1 MQSLRLPAS
10 PRKIIPFLPASRT
23 PVRPRSILRIA
34 LAALA
39 VSLFAAPVAAQNDFV
54 YAEIPWGSDA
64 QSTTDALAAQGFVL
78 NTEFTPDPGDL
89 MYEDDDDVIALA
101 SFAGDALVGIRIV
114 YSSTQEQIEEV
125 IERSVEEA
133 IRNLGE
139 PEESGDDSF
148 TWRHGQTTFSIIAGQ
163 SDSGVPYITVEYGG
177 PGYEDEIARRI
188 AASAQPLP
196 ELDARWTVLDED
208 EERRMAFDRTTMR
221 RAEGRVLRVWV
232 RTDYT
237 MPQPDEAGEYDRSVN
252 QIEYDCDDRR
262 FRLVSASTRL
272 GDQVVN
278 SETITT
284 EWVAIVPETIGENV
298 LATVCEAGY

>member
-1 MQSLRLPAS
+1 M
-10 PRKIIPFLPASRT
+10 
-23 PVRPRSILRIA
+23 A

-39 VSLFAAPVAAQNDFV
+39 VPLFAASVAAQNDFV
-54 YAEIPWGSDA
+54 YADIPWGSDA
-64 QSTTDALAAQGFVL
+64 QSTTDALAAHGFVL
-78 NTEFTPDPGDL
+78 STEFTPDPGDL
-89 MYEDDDDVIALA
+89 MYADEDDVIALA
-101 SFAGDALVGIRIV
+101 SFAGDALVGMRIV
-114 YSSTQEQIEEV
+114 YSSTQEQIEEFF
-125 IERSVEEA
+125 EGSVQEA
-133 IRNLGE
+133 VRRLGE
-139 PEESGDDSF
+139 PDESEDDMV
-148 TWRHGQTTFSIIAGQ
+148 TWRHGQTTFSIMVGE
-163 SDSGVPYITVEYGG
+163 SDSGLPFITVEYGG

-262 FRLVSASTRL
+262 YRLVSASTRL
-272 GDQVVN
+272 GDQVIN
-278 SETITT
+278 AETLTT
-284 EWVAIVPETIGENV
+284 EWVAIVPETVGESV
-298 LATVCEAGY
+298 LTTICAAGY

>member
-1 MQSLRLPAS
+1 
-10 PRKIIPFLPASRT
+10 
-23 PVRPRSILRIA
+23 VRPRSILRIA
-34 LAALA
+34 LAAL
-39 VSLFAAPVAAQNDFV
+39 LLIAAPVAAQNDFV

-64 QSTTDALAAQGFVL
+64 QSTTDALAAHGFVL
-78 NTEFTPDPGDL
+78 DTEFTPDPGDL
-89 MYEDDDDVIALA
+89 MYVDDDDVIALA

-114 YSSTQEQIEEV
+114 YSSTQEQIEEFF
-125 IERSVEEA
+125 ERSVEEA
-133 IRNLGE
+133 VRRLGE
-139 PEESGDDSF
+139 PEESEDDRF
-148 TWRHGQTTFSIIAGQ
+148 TWRHGQTTFSIMAGE
-163 SDSGVPYITVEYGG
+163 SESGLPFITVQYGG

-188 AASAQPLP
+188 AGLMQPLP

-208 EERRMAFDRTTMR
+208 EERRIAFDRTTLR

-284 EWVAIVPETIGENV
+284 EWVAIVPETLGENV
-298 LATVCEAGY
+298 LATVCDAGY